1 MIVFGEHQ
9 STVNENMPLRSLLYI
24 GRAYE
29 RLVPPRSRYKK
40 KIVSLPTPEFY
51 TFYNG
56 KEKWEKEKELRLSD
70 AYIVKDGEP
79 SLKLKVKVINIRPEE
94 HHEILE
100 RCQVLKEYS
109 QFMETVQNYQIS
121 GEEEPYKKAIKEC
134 IEKGI
139 LADYL
144 MRKGS
149 EVVNMLLDEY
159 DYETD
164 IEVQREEAREEGR
177 KQGREEGQK
186 KGREEGRIEEKS
198 ALIRKKLEKGNR
210 YDLVIPN
217 REIRNIITEHILK
230 LFKENIKQDGQKV
243 NAFCDALLT
252 EKADVAEKLFSD
264 YMQKTIS
271 VRDTFVQKPTKEN
284 FYHGILLGILGF
296 KENWLV
302 TSNRESGDGF
312 SDIMIQVGDSEVGI
326 VIEVKYAN
334 DGNLEAECKKALKQI
349 DDTGYAEALHQD
361 GICKIL
367 KYAIACYKKTCKIM
381 LEAEKC

>member
-1 MIVFGEHQ
+1 MTGYLT
-9 STVNENMPLRSLLYI
+9 SRS
-24 GRAYE
+24 
-29 RLVPPRSRYKK
+29 
-40 KIVSLPTPEFY
+40 
-51 TFYNG
+51 N
-56 KEKWEKEKELRLSD
+56 
-70 AYIVKDGEP
+70 
-79 SLKLKVKVINIRPEE
+79 
-94 HHEILE
+94 
-100 RCQVLKEYS
+100 
-109 QFMETVQNYQIS
+109 
-121 GEEEPYKKAIKEC
+121 
-134 IEKGI
+134 
-139 LADYL
+139 
-144 MRKGS
+144 
-149 EVVNMLLDEY
+149 
-159 DYETD
+159 TD
-164 IEVQREEAREEGR
+164 
-177 KQGREEGQK
+177 
-186 KGREEGRIEEKS
+186 
-198 ALIRKKLEKGNR
+198 GNR

-381 LEAEKC
+381 LEAGKMLKNKIFTWMTLGEISLL